1 MRSLSFSTSYDAI
14 KFKHILLPIWISAYI
29 YKDKVYRF
37 MINGQTG
44 EVDGESPIS
53 IIKVM
58 LLILVIVVVI
68 GGAYFYFSTQ

>member
-1 MRSLSFSTSYDAI
+1 MMHI

-29 YKDKVYRF
+29 YKVKVYRF

-44 EVDGESPIS
+44 EVDGESPVS

-58 LLILVIVVVI
+58 LLILVILAVV
-68 GGAYFYFSTQ
+68 GGGYFYFSNKQVIN